1 MSLNKQISILKVITM
16 YIGAVIGAGFASGQ
30 EIMQFIT
37 LHGLNGLKEVVL
49 ITALF
54 AYLGASIL
62 YLSVKLSTDNYLALI
77 NYLMGKKVGKMLDLL
92 SMLMLFGGLSV
103 MLSGSG
109 AIFSEHFN
117 ISAKFGIFIVVV
129 INCFILLGGLN
140 GVVLV
145 NAVLVPIKI
154 IAILIISLLI
164 LQAENT
170 SFVQNNAVLFTGAV
184 TGHWLWS
191 GVLYVSY
198 NMILVVAVL
207 TTLGKSITKK
217 VALWGGA
224 AGGASLGIIAGIM
237 YLAGLSLYP
246 EIINYKVPM
255 LYMAGKVGQ
264 GFKYIMGVLIWLAI
278 LTTTVANAHG
288 FAARMADAGSKNYKI
303 IGIGATLLAVP
314 LAGMDFDRLV
324 GTIYPLFGYA
334 GLLLMLFL
342 IMAPLLVVRRRQ

>member
-1 MSLNKQISILKVITM
+1 M
-16 YIGAVIGAGFASGQ
+16 GAVIGAGFASGQ

-37 LHGLNGLKEVVL
+37 LHGLSGLKEVVL

-54 AYLGASIL
+54 AYLGASTL
-62 YLSVKLSTDNYLALI
+62 YLSVKLGTDNYLALI
-77 NYLMGKKVGKMLDLL
+77 NYLLGKKAGKLLDLL

-117 ISAKFGIFIVVV
+117 ITAQFGIFIVVV
-129 INCFILLGGLN
+129 INCIILLGGLH
-140 GVVLV
+140 GVLWV
-145 NAVLVPIKI
+145 NVVLVPIKI
-154 IAILIISLLI
+154 AAILVISLLV

-170 SFVQNNAVLFTGAV
+170 LVAQNNAAQSTGAV
-184 TGHWLWS
+184 TGYWIWS
-191 GVLYVSY
+191 GILYVSY

-207 TTLGKSITKK
+207 TTLGKSITKR

-224 AGGASLGIIAGIM
+224 GGGIGLGFIAGIM

-255 LYMAGKVGQ
+255 LYMAGKVGY
-264 GFKYIMGVLIWLAI
+264 GFKYVMSVLIWLAI

-303 IGIGATLLAVP
+303 IGIGATLLAIP
-314 LAGMDFDRLV
+314 MARMDFDRLV
-324 GTIYPLFGYA
+324 GTLYPLFGYA

-342 IMAPLLVVRRRQ
+342 IMAPLLVVWRRR